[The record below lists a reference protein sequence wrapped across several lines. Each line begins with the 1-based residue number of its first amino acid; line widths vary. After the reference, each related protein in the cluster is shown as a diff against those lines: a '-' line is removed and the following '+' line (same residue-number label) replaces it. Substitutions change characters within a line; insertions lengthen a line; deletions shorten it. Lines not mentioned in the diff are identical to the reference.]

1 MDTICKVEIH
11 HGGKFETR
19 EGVYYYKGGTIDNIY
34 NVDVSALTIDRFLNF
49 LHDIGYGN
57 GLKLYY
63 QNPLTTGKESYV
75 FLWNDES
82 VRKLHRDALSLGYVS
97 LFVDHCAEEKQKN
110 VVEEHV
116 SSADNEGDD
125 SNFEDEDYSD
135 SSGDGDEFISDN
147 DIDIESDVDDEL
159 QSIRENKKKLL
170 DGQIDPLKEGNLTD
184 MHINNGDYNAPVH
197 PLYLNDQQHVD
208 QHERHEKWCAKQ
220 YDEYMGDM
228 PQWNELV
235 PYELDLLGNIFPQFE
250 DNNVLGCERVDKMI
264 EDGELI
270 KKHRRREADEEGG
283 GTKLSKKGILMR
295 CSRCLVIGHN
305 RATCKTSEAEVL
317 ENQKKA
323 AEAKKAQ
330 SVAAKAHSLRNKQ
343 NVRKKT
349 QQTKDGH
356 TRTSANPGQK
366 KKATTSTEPPAQ
378 PKKRGRPPKAAPP
391 VQKVKKTSGV
401 GVFVGDDGHTYLSSS
416 TTTMKVTS

>member
-110 VVEEHV
+110 VVEEHA

-135 SSGDGDEFISDN
+135 KSGDGDEFISDN

-208 QHERHEKWCAKQ
+208 QHERHEK
-220 YDEYMGDM
+220 
-228 PQWNELV
+228 
-235 PYELDLLGNIFPQFE
+235 
-250 DNNVLGCERVDKMI
+250 
-264 EDGELI
+264 
-270 KKHRRREADEEGG
+270 
-283 GTKLSKKGILMR
+283 
-295 CSRCLVIGHN
+295 
-305 RATCKTSEAEVL
+305 
-317 ENQKKA
+317 
-323 AEAKKAQ
+323 
-330 SVAAKAHSLRNKQ
+330 
-343 NVRKKT
+343 
-349 QQTKDGH
+349 
-356 TRTSANPGQK
+356 
-366 KKATTSTEPPAQ
+366 
-378 PKKRGRPPKAAPP
+378 
-391 VQKVKKTSGV
+391 
-401 GVFVGDDGHTYLSSS
+401 
-416 TTTMKVTS
+416 